1 MANYDNIKGKGFD
14 HRTTDEAREIGRK
27 GGIRS
32 GEVRR
37 EKADLKRQ
45 MQIWLDADVA
55 RDANGNYL
63 TGAEYMVQIAVQEM
77 KKGNPKFWELIR
89 DTAGQK
95 PIDRIQIA
103 EIDAEIM
110 NDVDNIVNE
119 AEAEENADEKTGD

>member
-1 MANYDNIKGKGFD
+1 MANYDNIKDKGFD
-14 HRTTDEAREIGRK
+14 HRSTDEVRETARK
-27 GGIRS
+27 GGLRS

>member
-1 MANYDNIKGKGFD
+1 MAGYDNIKDHGFD
-14 HRTTDEAREIGRK
+14 KLTAEERRELAQKAGRK
-27 GGIRS
+27 S

-37 EKADLKRQ
+37 EKADLKKQ
-45 MQIWLDADVA
+45 MQIWLDAEVA
-55 RDANGNYL
+55 RDLNGNVL

-103 EIDAEIM
+103 EIDADIM
-110 NDVDNIVNE
+110 EDVDNLVNE